1 MKERLVCSVKS
12 NNWLVD
18 IYSVICFIA
27 QRTQKD
33 MMTHIDIDIQDEQ
46 EAARILSLLTR
57 EHIPH
62 RVEKK
67 QVISEKERTEARER
81 IMRGGSQTLNVEEM
95 VAYVKETRER
105 KLPFRDDE

>member
-1 MKERLVCSVKS
+1 
-12 NNWLVD
+12 
-18 IYSVICFIA
+18 
-27 QRTQKD
+27 

-67 QVISEKERTEARER
+67 QVITEEERAEARKAV
-81 IMRGGSQTLNVEEM
+81 MRGAPTLNVEEM
-95 VAYVKETRER
+95 FAYVKETRER